1 MSEFRHSETE
11 YAGCDVLEYTEPRA
25 EESVSSF
32 MEDSTDGEEAIT
44 SREDDCREDGVA
56 DDPGQCDPLTMY
68 LSEIGSI
75 PLLKRSEETEVAKR
89 IEDNRERL
97 MRALF
102 SLPFAVEKMLQEA
115 DRVRLKQAH
124 LNEIIHL
131 SNDPCQIK
139 EDERKTFLE
148 AMRQIGR
155 LHRMKTPSLYR
166 EKLPSRV
173 IALGLKFDFVEKL
186 LGEVSAEVRDIEAR
200 LAGMDTRKANT
211 ERKAFEERTCS
222 SLSAVQTVLRNC
234 AHAREEIN
242 EAKNILIE
250 GNLRLVVSTA
260 QRYAVMGKMSMLD
273 LIQEGN
279 IGLMRSVELFDYRRG
294 FKFSTYATCWIK
306 QAITRALSKH
316 SRMIRF
322 PVHTADE
329 LSRIIQAARQLTNE
343 MAEEPSHEA
352 IAKRV
357 NMPERKVRELLEV
370 SRDPLSLHT
379 QGGDD
384 ESEIMDVIED
394 KSIPSPLDS
403 VIHADLREKVQR
415 AISILD
421 PKEEMILRGRF
432 SLGREE
438 QTLEMLANEFGLT
451 RERIRQ
457 IETTAIKKL
466 KSHFALA
473 SAKRFARVTA

>member
-1 MSEFRHSETE
+1 MSEFVTTEIE
-11 YAGCDVLEYTEPRA
+11 YAGCDILEYAEPLA
-25 EESVSSF
+25 EEPVSMF
-32 MEDSTDGEEAIT
+32 MEDEET
-44 SREDDCREDGVA
+44 SAEDHCPEDGA
-56 DDPGQCDPLTMY
+56 DDDHGQCDPLTMY

-102 SLPFAVEKMLQEA
+102 SLPLAVEKMLQEA
-115 DRVRLKQAH
+115 DRVRLKEAH

-131 SNDPCQIK
+131 SADPDQIK
-139 EDERKTFLE
+139 EDERKTIFE

-155 LHRMKTPSLYR
+155 LHRMKIPSLYR

-186 LGEVSAEVRDIEAR
+186 FGEVNAEVRDMEAR
-200 LAGMDTRKANT
+200 LADMNTRKANA
-211 ERKAFEERTCS
+211 ERKTFEERTCS
-222 SLSAVQTVLRNC
+222 ALSTMQAVLRTC

-260 QRYAVMGKMSMLD
+260 RRYAVMGKMSMLD

-279 IGLMRSVELFDYRRG
+279 IGLMRSAELFDYRRG

-329 LSRIIQAARQLTNE
+329 LTRIIRASKQLANE
-343 MAEEPSHEA
+343 MAEEPSHES
-352 IAKRV
+352 IAERV
-357 NMPERKVRELLEV
+357 KMPEHKVRSLLEM
-370 SRDPLSLHT
+370 SRDPLSLHH
-379 QGGDD
+379 QVGDE
-384 ESEIMDVIED
+384 ESEMIELIED
-394 KSIPSPLDS
+394 RSMPSPLES
-403 VIHADLREKVQR
+403 VIHTDLREKVR
-415 AISILD
+415 HAISILD
-421 PKEEMILRGRF
+421 PKEEMIIRGRF
-432 SLGREE
+432 SIDKEE
-438 QTLEMLANEFGLT
+438 RTLEMLANEFGLT

-457 IETTAIKKL
+457 IETIAIKKL
-466 KSHFALA
+466 KSHFAAA
-473 SAKRFARVTA
+473 SV